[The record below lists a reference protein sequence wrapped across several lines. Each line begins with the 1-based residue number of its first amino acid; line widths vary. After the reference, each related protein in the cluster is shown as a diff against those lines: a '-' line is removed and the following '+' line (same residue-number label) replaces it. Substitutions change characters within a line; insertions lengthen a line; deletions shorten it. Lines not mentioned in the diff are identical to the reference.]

1 MKLQDIQ
8 KMLSERKLTK
18 AESKKKEE
26 IAQAMEKEHPGMG
39 STPEGMSK
47 KMAIATAQAKKCCEE
62 IEGEL
67 ETEETL
73 DEVSN
78 YDLVVNYY
86 RHLGLDPYK
95 LRGAVGKQL
104 RTKIKASPAFQAW
117 ARINSS
123 FEYEKKY
130 TQIIEK
136 IKGKQGI
143 HGLHIMPVGWEDI
156 VPRIVTE
163 AGLLPKGFVQPV
175 STAKPLTA

>member
-95 LRGAVGKQL
+95 LRGTVGKQL

-136 IKGKQGI
+136 IKEAKKEAKGK
-143 HGLHIMPVGWEDI
+143 
-156 VPRIVTE
+156 
-163 AGLLPKGFVQPV
+163 VQIDFFGYPE
-175 STAKPLTA
+175 STANTSNSDKDIAQTDDNFITPN